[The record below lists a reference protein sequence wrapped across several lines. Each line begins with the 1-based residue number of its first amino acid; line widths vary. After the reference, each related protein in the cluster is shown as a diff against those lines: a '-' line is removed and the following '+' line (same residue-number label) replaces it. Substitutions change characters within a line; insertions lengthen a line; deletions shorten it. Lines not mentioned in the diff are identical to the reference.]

1 MYNPYRYSGKR
12 WDPNTESYDLG
23 FRNYFPGTGRFMSP
37 DSYTNA
43 KEHVGLFMNAMT
55 NSLYGYAGGNPISY
69 IDPDG
74 HLPVEVGS
82 DPYSEAYSN
91 PLKVFK
97 KANGGV
103 GYGATI
109 PATSSLRSKPPK
121 THRVHRKNGT
131 GSSGRSGGVFTAPK
145 PVYTKTSLLTMA
157 GGSCERTLAGCP
169 YQPDAITNFIDSFTP
184 EERLDFI
191 FMVMDAAT
199 VIDLLLVSHGGVALL
214 SQGAKGVLKQG
225 LKESA
230 KKQAAKETGKSS
242 GKSSAN
248 ASAKSG
254 SAKNLVGKDFEDHLT
269 KKLGGNGGFQK
280 GGRDFDGGV
289 DNRWWEAKS
298 AGYWENTMK
307 DPKRIDKFK
316 SDMGSRLRIAKEN
329 GASYELHSNTPIP
342 SELKSYLNKKGIN
355 YYEWLD

>member
-1 MYNPYRYSGKR
+1 
-12 WDPNTESYDLG
+12 
-23 FRNYFPGTGRFMSP
+23 
-37 DSYTNA
+37 
-43 KEHVGLFMNAMT
+43 MNAMT

-82 DPYSEAYSN
+82 DPYSEAYTN
-91 PLKVFK
+91 PLKAFK

-103 GYGATI
+103 GYGSTI

-121 THRVHRKNGT
+121 TQRVHRRNGT

-145 PVYTKTSLLTMA
+145 PVYTKTSLSTMA

-225 LKESA
+225 LKEGA
-230 KKQAAKETGKSS
+230 KKQAGKFIGDTKALLSHEKRVVDDLVAD
-242 GKSSAN
+242 GKVV
-248 ASAKSG
+248 KSIARDPKKG
-254 SAKNLVGKDFEDHLT
+254 TSDFEIDGVITELKTLENNNLNTAT
-269 KKLGGNGGFQK
+269 KRIKTPFKKQGAEAVILDARAGDMSREAALSVIKRAEGTFPNKQLPGRVEIWIK
-280 GGRDFDGGV
+280 GGKV
-289 DNRWWEAKS
+289 TN
-298 AGYWENTMK
+298 
-307 DPKRIDKFK
+307 
-316 SDMGSRLRIAKEN
+316 
-329 GASYELHSNTPIP
+329 
-342 SELKSYLNKKGIN
+342 
-355 YYEWLD
+355 